1 MTKHLPWGRPAGGR
15 ETRNRWAFAAA
26 LDARLP
32 QVRGRDR
39 LLQLIRG
46 SLLPRALQCDT
57 LVRWGP
63 GLEATV
69 NPSLDGSLRALY
81 VAQWVRPALV
91 PILQACLEPG
101 DLFVDVGANIGVYA
115 SWGAKIV
122 GPTGAV
128 LALEP
133 VPSTRAWLE
142 QIRAEN
148 GLENVE
154 VIATAA
160 GEVDGTAW
168 MQTADGASGVSTLA
182 DERGSGL
189 QVSITTL
196 DRLLAS
202 RVPALIKIDV
212 EGHELSV
219 LRGARHIL
227 KTTRVPVVFEAP
239 DFGGGSDT
247 IDCVRLLESTGY
259 RVLSLTPRGVRNFSP
274 VAYSHNLLAID
285 TGDVT
290 IEARLQHARFPRS
303 QNT

>member
-1 MTKHLPWGRPAGGR
+1 MARHIPLGGPTGRR
-15 ETRNRWAFAAA
+15 EIRNRCALAAA

-39 LLQLIRG
+39 LLQLLRG
-46 SLLPRALQCDT
+46 SMLPRALQCDT

-91 PILQACLEPG
+91 PVLEACLEPG

-122 GPTGAV
+122 GPTGTV

-133 VPSTRAWLE
+133 VPRTRAWLE
-142 QIRAEN
+142 QIRAQN
-148 GLENVE
+148 GLENVK

-160 GEVDGTAW
+160 GEGEGSAW
-168 MQTADGASGVSTLA
+168 MQTTDGASGLSTLA
-182 DERGSGL
+182 SEREPGI
-189 QVSITTL
+189 QVAITTL
-196 DRLLAS
+196 DHLLGS

-227 KTTRVPVVFEAP
+227 RTTRVPIVFEAP
-239 DFGGGSDT
+239 DFGGGSNT

-259 RVLSLTPRGVRNFSP
+259 RVLSLTPRGVRAFHP
-274 VAYSHNLLAID
+274 VGYSHNLLAID
-285 TGDVT
+285 AGDGT
-290 IEARLQHARFPRS
+290 IEARLQGARFLRS